1 MNRLL
6 IWTASL
12 LIAAP
17 VAAEHVYGGLAKG
30 NPDVEQHPEQPTAVQ
45 TPSTEESVS
54 KAVYDG
60 LAKDNPDLVGEREPR
75 VGPASENPEIY
86 EAAQPNPDLS
96 Y

>member
-6 IWTASL
+6 ILTASL

-30 NPDVEQHPEQPTAVQ
+30 NPDIEQHPEQPAPVG
-45 TPSTEESVS
+45 TPSKEESVS
-54 KAVYDG
+54 RTVYDG
-60 LAKDNPDLVGEREPR
+60 LAKGNPDLVGERAPSE
-75 VGPASENPEIY
+75 GPTSRNPDIY
-86 EAAQPNPDLS
+86 QAAQPNPDLS